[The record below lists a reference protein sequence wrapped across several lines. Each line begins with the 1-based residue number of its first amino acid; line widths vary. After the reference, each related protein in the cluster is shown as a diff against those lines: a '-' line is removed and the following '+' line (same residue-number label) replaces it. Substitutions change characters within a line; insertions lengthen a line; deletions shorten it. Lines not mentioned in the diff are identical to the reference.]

1 MEENEQV
8 HILTAL
14 LSGYVA
20 LVSIIWEALQA
31 LMLV

>member
-1 MEENEQV
+1 MEEDEQF
-8 HILTAL
+8 HALAAL

-20 LVSIIWEALQA
+20 LVSIVWEALQA